1 MQKKSGELGLPGIS
15 LRSSGGRDY
24 FVGYGK
30 SYREGG
36 TLTAWCG
43 LNQFGAYPTLVLI
56 RLGRKSGNIAKN
68 SS

>member
-1 MQKKSGELGLPGIS
+1 MKSGELGLPGIS
-15 LRSSGGRDY
+15 SSSSGGRDY

-36 TLTAWCG
+36 ALTAGCG
-43 LNQFGAYPTLVLI
+43 LIQFVAYATLVLI

>member
-1 MQKKSGELGLPGIS
+1 MKSGELGLPGIS
-15 LRSSGGRDY
+15 PRSSGGRDY

-36 TLTAWCG
+36 ALTVGCG
-43 LNQFGAYPTLVLI
+43 LNQFLAYATLVLT

>member
-1 MQKKSGELGLPGIS
+1 MKSGELGLPGIS
-15 LRSSGGRDY
+15 PSSSGGRDY

-43 LNQFGAYPTLVLI
+43 LIQFGADAALVLTM
-56 RLGRKSGNIAKN
+56 LGRKSGNIAKN